1 MTRAITSR
9 FCSPGGTLSPN
20 TRMYGVFSFCA
31 RSMKRRALVQLR
43 LPHLRIAFVHPCRGA
58 QIADLQSERIE
69 VLDGL
74 VSPAPLNSGKAGRSI
89 FISMPRSS
97 IAA

>member
-31 RSMKRRALVQLR
+31 RSMKRRPSSSCA
-43 LPHLRIAFVHPCRGA
+43 CRTLGSA
-58 QIADLQSERIE
+58 SCMRADAPRSLIFNPRASRS
-69 VLDGL
+69 LMDWF
-74 VSPAPLNSGKAGRSI
+74 SPVPVNSGRVVRSI
-89 FISMPRSS
+89 FISMPRTS